1 MLARF
6 FVNRPIFAWVISF
19 VIMIAGTISLYVLPV
34 EQYPDI
40 APPQINISATYSGA
54 SAQTVENSITQ
65 IIEQQL
71 TGLDGMIYFSSSSSS
86 AGTARIKVTFQQGT
100 DPDIAQVQVQNKI
113 EQILSR
119 LPDDVRKQG
128 VRVAKAQ
135 TDFLLLASIYDSTS
149 KADKTEIADYLVSNL
164 QDSIARIEGVG
175 EVQVFGGQYAMR
187 IWLDPTKLEA
197 YNLMPSDIESAIS
210 AQNSQASA
218 GKLGALPVIN
228 NQQLSVTVTARSKF
242 KSVDEFENILV
253 KHNSNGSFVKLK
265 DVARIE
271 IGAQSYSN
279 VTGLNGMPSSGI
291 AIQLGS
297 GANAIKTANSIK
309 ELLKKYEPTLP
320 EGYKVAYPRDT
331 TLFIQASIKE
341 VIKTLFEAIL
351 LVVIVMYIFLK
362 SWRATLIPA
371 IAVPVVLLGTFGIL
385 NIFGYSIN
393 TLTMFG
399 MVLSI
404 GLLVDDA
411 IVVVENVERNMNE
424 KQLLPK
430 EATIVSMQEITSA
443 LIGVATVLSVV
454 FLPMAFFSGATGVI
468 YRQFSITIISSMVLS
483 IIVALTLTPALCATI
498 LKPHNKDE
506 KQKGF
511 THWFG
516 EKFDV
521 LTLKYKNGIN
531 KVLQMPIRWLVAYVL
546 IIASLIF
553 VFIKLPTS
561 FLPKEDQG
569 SLMVQYTLPVGA
581 ITSRT
586 VEVAEKI
593 KEYFLTQES
602 NNINSIFTISGYSS
616 NSSGQNV
623 GTAYVSLK
631 SWDLRPDISSRSDM
645 IGQRAAKTFADPAS
659 PYFIRD
665 AKVISM
671 NPPVIQGLGSTD
683 GFEFQLQADAL
694 TSRTTLAEVKDK
706 ILLEAGQ
713 NSKINSIRSDG
724 TDNTPQ
730 LKIEYD
736 TAKALAL
743 GLSMSNIDYTLSA
756 AWGGIYVNDFI
767 DRSRV
772 KRVYIQGDAPFR
784 SKPEDLY
791 TWKVRNSNG
800 TMTSFSE
807 FATTRWDYGPEE
819 LTRYNGFASF
829 QIQGSAANGTSS
841 GVAMDEMDK
850 LADKLSNGTMHSW
863 SGLSYQERLSSGQA
877 GLLYAVSILI
887 IFLCLA
893 ALYESW
899 SVPFSILLVVPL
911 GVIGA
916 VIAVYFRGLDND
928 VYFQVALLTTI
939 GLAAK
944 NAILIV
950 EFVDTAY
957 KNGKPLLEAA
967 IEGATL
973 RLRPIIMTS
982 LAFVAG
988 IMPLAISTGAGA
1000 NSRISIGTG
1009 IVGGTLTATI
1019 FAIFFVPL
1027 FFVLIKKVFSSK
1039 KVEQNV

>member
-100 DPDIAQVQVQNKI
+100 DPDIAQVQVQNKV

-119 LPDDVRKQG
+119 LPDDVQKQG

-483 IIVALTLTPALCATI
+483 IIIALTLTPALCATI

-713 NSKINSIRSDG
+713 NNKINSIRSDG

-916 VIAVYFRGLDND
+916 VIAVYFRGLDNN

>member
-149 KADKTEIADYLVSNL
+149 KADKTEIADYLVSNI

-187 IWLDPTKLEA
+187 IWLNPTKLEA

-483 IIVALTLTPALCATI
+483 IIIALTLTPALCATI

-713 NSKINSIRSDG
+713 NNKINSIRSDG

-916 VIAVYFRGLDND
+916 VIAVYFRGLDNN

>member
-197 YNLMPSDIESAIS
+197 YNLMPPDIESAIS

-331 TLFIQASIKE
+331 TLFIQASLKK
-341 VIKTLFEAIL
+341 VVKSLFEVIL
-351 LVVIVMYIFLK
+351 LVVIVMYMFLK

-713 NSKINSIRSDG
+713 NNKINSIRSDG

-916 VIAVYFRGLDND
+916 VIAVYFRGLDNN

-973 RLRPIIMTS
+973 RLRPIIMTT

>member
-100 DPDIAQVQVQNKI
+100 DPDIAQVQVQNKV

-119 LPDDVRKQG
+119 LPDDVQKQG

-149 KADKTEIADYLVSNL
+149 KADKTEIADYLVSNI

-175 EVQVFGGQYAMR
+175 DVQVFGGQYAMR

-218 GKLGALPVIN
+218 GKIGALPVIN

-265 DVARIE
+265 DVSRIE

-291 AIQLGS
+291 AIQLAS
-297 GANAIKTANSIK
+297 GANAIKTANNIK
-309 ELLKKYEPTLP
+309 DLLKKYEPNLP
-320 EGYKVAYPRDT
+320 EGYKVDYPRDT

-341 VIKTLFEAIL
+341 VIKTLLEAIL

-516 EKFDV
+516 ERFDV

-531 KVLQMPIRWLVAYVL
+531 KVLKMPIRWLVAYVL

-593 KEYFLTQES
+593 KEYFLTQEA

-645 IGQRAAKTFADPAS
+645 IGQRAAKIFADPAS

-819 LTRYNGFASF
+819 LTRYNGFSSF

>member
-1 MLARF
+1 MLAQF

-40 APPQINISATYSGA
+40 APPQINISTTYSGA

-100 DPDIAQVQVQNKI
+100 DPDIAQVQVQNKV
-113 EQILSR
+113 EQILSH

-149 KADKTEIADYLVSNL
+149 KADKTEIADYLVSNI
-164 QDSIARIEGVG
+164 QDSIARIQGVG

-242 KSVDEFENILV
+242 KSVDEFENIIV
-253 KHNSNGSFVKLK
+253 KHNTNGSFVKLK

-291 AIQLGS
+291 AIQLAS

-341 VIKTLFEAIL
+341 VIKTLLEAIL
-351 LVVIVMYIFLK
+351 LVVIVMYVFLK

-430 EATIVSMQEITSA
+430 EATVVSMQEITSA

-498 LKPHNKDE
+498 LKPHNKNE

-516 EKFDV
+516 EKFDI
-521 LTLKYKNGIN
+521 LTFKYKSAVNN
-531 KVLQMPIRWLVAYVL
+531 VLKMPIRWLISYVL

-602 NNINSIFTISGYSS
+602 NNINSIFTVSGYSS

-645 IGQRAAKTFADPAS
+645 IGQRATKVFDDPTS

-665 AKVISM
+665 AKVISL

-683 GFEFQLQADAL
+683 GFEFQLQADAM

-706 ILLEAGQ
+706 ILSEASQ

-736 TAKALAL
+736 IPKALAL
-743 GLSMSNIDYTLSA
+743 GLSMSNIDYTLSV

-819 LTRYNGFASF
+819 LTRYNGFSSY

-863 SGLSYQERLSSGQA
+863 SGLSYQERLSSGQSVA
-877 GLLYAVSILI
+877 LYAVSILI

-916 VIAVYFRGLDND
+916 VMAVYFRGLDND
-928 VYFQVALLTTI
+928 VYFQVSLLTTI

-957 KNGKPLLEAA
+957 KNGKPLVEAA

-982 LAFVAG
+982 LAFIAG
-988 IMPLAISTGAGA
+988 ILPLALSTGAGA

-1019 FAIFFVPL
+1019 LAIFFVPL
-1027 FFVLIKKVFSSK
+1027 FFVLIKKIFPVK
-1039 KVEQNV
+1039 KEEQNV

>member
-483 IIVALTLTPALCATI
+483 IIIALTLTPALCATI

-631 SWDLRPDISSRSDM
+631 SWDLRPDISSRSDI
-645 IGQRAAKTFADPAS
+645 IGQRAAQTFADPTS

-713 NSKINSIRSDG
+713 NNKINSIRSDG

-916 VIAVYFRGLDND
+916 VIAVYFRGLDNN

>member
-100 DPDIAQVQVQNKI
+100 DPDIAQVQVQNKV

-119 LPDDVRKQG
+119 LPDDVQKQG

-187 IWLDPTKLEA
+187 IWLDPTKLET

-291 AIQLGS
+291 AIQLAS
-297 GANAIKTANSIK
+297 GANAIKTANNIK
-309 ELLKKYEPTLP
+309 DLLKKYEPNLP
-320 EGYKVAYPRDT
+320 EGYKVDYPRDT

-341 VIKTLFEAIL
+341 VIKTLLEAIL

-483 IIVALTLTPALCATI
+483 IIVALTLTPALCATL

-516 EKFDV
+516 ERFDV

-531 KVLQMPIRWLVAYVL
+531 KVLQMPIRWLIAYVL

-645 IGQRAAKTFADPAS
+645 IGQRAAKIFADPAS

-683 GFEFQLQADAL
+683 GFEFQLQADAI

-713 NSKINSIRSDG
+713 NTKINSIRSDG

-819 LTRYNGFASF
+819 LTRYNGFSSF

>member
-149 KADKTEIADYLVSNL
+149 KADKTEIADYLVSNI

-187 IWLDPTKLEA
+187 IWLNPTKLEA

-516 EKFDV
+516 ERFDV
-521 LTLKYKNGIN
+521 LTLKYKSAVN

-713 NSKINSIRSDG
+713 NNKINSIRSDG

-791 TWKVRNSNG
+791 TWKIRNSNG

-819 LTRYNGFASF
+819 LTRYNGFSSF

-841 GVAMDEMDK
+841 GVAMDEMDE

-916 VIAVYFRGLDND
+916 VIAVYFRGLDNN

>member
-187 IWLDPTKLEA
+187 IWLNPTKLEA

-483 IIVALTLTPALCATI
+483 IIIALTLTPALCATI

-631 SWDLRPDISSRSDM
+631 SWDLRPDISSRSDI
-645 IGQRAAKTFADPAS
+645 IGQRAAQTFADPTS

-713 NSKINSIRSDG
+713 NNKINSIRSDG

-916 VIAVYFRGLDND
+916 VIAVYFRGLDNN

>member
-119 LPDDVRKQG
+119 LPDDVQKQG

-483 IIVALTLTPALCATI
+483 IIIALTLTPALCATI

-631 SWDLRPDISSRSDM
+631 SWDLRPDISSRSDI
-645 IGQRAAKTFADPAS
+645 IGQRAAQTFADPTS

-713 NSKINSIRSDG
+713 NNKINSIRSDG

-916 VIAVYFRGLDND
+916 VIAVYFRGLDNN

>member
-100 DPDIAQVQVQNKI
+100 DPDIAQVQVQNKV

-119 LPDDVRKQG
+119 LPDDVQKQG

-149 KADKTEIADYLVSNL
+149 KADKTEIADYLVSNI

-187 IWLDPTKLEA
+187 IWLNPTKLEA

-279 VTGLNGMPSSGI
+279 VTGLNGMPSSGT

-297 GANAIKTANSIK
+297 GANAIKTENSIK
-309 ELLKKYEPTLP
+309 ELLKKYEHTLP
-320 EGYKVAYPRDT
+320 EGYKVAYPRYN

-483 IIVALTLTPALCATI
+483 IIIALTLTPALCATI

-631 SWDLRPDISSRSDM
+631 SWDLRPDISSRSDI
-645 IGQRAAKTFADPAS
+645 IGQRAAQTFADPTS

-713 NSKINSIRSDG
+713 NNKINSIRSDG

-916 VIAVYFRGLDND
+916 VIAVYFRGLDNN

>member
-100 DPDIAQVQVQNKI
+100 DPDIAQVQVQNKV

-119 LPDDVRKQG
+119 LPDDVQKQG

-498 LKPHNKDE
+498 LKPHNKNE

-511 THWFG
+511 TYWFG

-631 SWDLRPDISSRSDM
+631 SWDLRPDISSRSDI
-645 IGQRAAKTFADPAS
+645 IGQRAAQTFADPTS

-713 NSKINSIRSDG
+713 NNKINSIRSDG

-916 VIAVYFRGLDND
+916 VIAVYFRGLDNN